1 VSEKSRFPP
10 RRRIAAKGGVMFERL
25 FKLKEHGTTV
35 SQEVVG
41 GLTTFMTMAYI
52 IFVQPAVLS
61 AAGMNFGAVMVATC
75 ISSAFAIFLMAFIAN
90 YPIALAPAMGHNF
103 FFVYTICLAMGV
115 PWQTAL
121 GANFI
126 SGAVFIILSFFGFRE
141 ALVNAIPNSLK
152 QAIAVGIGLFIALIG
167 FQWAGIVTYTP
178 GTIVGLGDI
187 HSAPVLLAIFG
198 LVLITILYTL
208 KVKGAI
214 VLGIIA
220 TAVVGIPIGIV
231 KYYGV
236 LSTPPSVAPTFF
248 KLNIGAALTLSL
260 LPTIFILFFLDLFDT
275 VGTLV
280 GVSEQAG
287 LVKDGKLPRARQA
300 LLSDAVGTVAG
311 TVMGTSTVT
320 SYIESSTGVASGAR
334 TGLANVTT
342 GLLFL
347 VALLF
352 YPLVKMIG
360 GGFAADAGTLYPV
373 TAPALI
379 IVGTLMMA
387 GVTRIDWKDFSEAIP
402 AFLTI
407 VIMPYA
413 YSITEGIAVGFI
425 FYTLLK
431 LVTGRIKQVH
441 PILIVF
447 SILFILRYI
456 FLM

>member
-1 VSEKSRFPP
+1 
-10 RRRIAAKGGVMFERL
+10 MLERL
-25 FKLKEHGTTV
+25 FKLKENSTSV
-35 SQEVVG
+35 SQEMIG

-52 IFVQPAVLS
+52 IFVQPAVLA
-61 AAGMNFGAVMVATC
+61 AAGMDFGAVMVATC
-75 ISSAFAIFLMAFIAN
+75 VSSAVAIFFMAFLAN

-103 FFVYTICLAMGV
+103 FIVYTVCLTMGI

-126 SGAVFIILSFFGFRE
+126 SGIIFILLSFFGFRE
-141 ALVNAIPNSLK
+141 SLVNSIPNCLK

-178 GTIVGLGDI
+178 GTIVGLGDL
-187 HSAPVLLAIFG
+187 HSPPVLLAILG
-198 LVLITILYTL
+198 LFIITILYTM
-208 KVKGAI
+208 KIKGAI
-214 VLGIIA
+214 VIGIVA
-220 TAVVGIPIGIV
+220 TAIIGIPLGIV

-236 LSTPPSVAPTFF
+236 VSTPPSVLPTFL
-248 KLNIGAALTLSL
+248 KLNVTAAFTLSL
-260 LPTIFILFFLDLFDT
+260 IPTIFILFFLDLFDT
-275 VGTLV
+275 VGTLI

-287 LVKDGKLPRARQA
+287 FVKEGKLPRARQA
-300 LLSDAVGTVAG
+300 LLSDAIGTVTG
-311 TVMGTSTVT
+311 TIMGTSTVT

-334 TGLANVTT
+334 TGLANIFT
-342 GLLFL
+342 GILFL
-347 VALLF
+347 FALLF

-360 GGFAADAGTLYPV
+360 GGYGVDGSVLYPV

-387 GVTRIDWKDFSEAIP
+387 GVTKINWKDFTEAIP

-425 FYTLLK
+425 FYTVLK
-431 LVTGRIKQVH
+431 LVTGKIREVH

-447 SILFILRYI
+447 TILFVLRYI

>member
-1 VSEKSRFPP
+1 MLQK
-10 RRRIAAKGGVMFERL
+10 L
-25 FKLKEHGTTV
+25 FKLRENNTTV
-35 SQEVVG
+35 SQEALG
-41 GLTTFMTMAYI
+41 GVTTFMTMAYI

-61 AAGMNFGAVMVATC
+61 AAGMDFGAVMIATC
-75 ISSAFAIFLMAFIAN
+75 VSSALATFLMAFLAN

-126 SGAVFIILSFFGFRE
+126 SGAAFIILSVFGLRE
-141 ALVNAIPNSLK
+141 MLVNAIPDSLK

-167 FQWAGIVTYTP
+167 FQWAGIVVYNP
-178 GTIVGLGDI
+178 GTVVGLGSL
-187 HSAPVLLAIFG
+187 HSPPVLLALFG
-198 LVLITILYTL
+198 IVVITILYTL
-208 KVKGAI
+208 RVKGAI
-214 VLGIIA
+214 VLGIVI
-220 TAVVGIPIGIV
+220 TALVGIPFGIV
-231 KYYGV
+231 QYHGV
-236 LSTPPSVAPTFF
+236 ISAPPSPLPTFF
-248 KLNIGAALTLSL
+248 RLDIGGALTLSL

-275 VGTLV
+275 VGTLI

-287 LVKDGKLPRARQA
+287 FVKEGKLPRARSA
-300 LLSDAVGTVAG
+300 LLSDAIGTVFG

-334 TGLANVTT
+334 TGLANIFT
-342 GLLFL
+342 GILFL

-360 GGFAADAGTLYPV
+360 GGVAIEGGFLYPV

-379 IVGTLMMA
+379 IVGTLMMS
-387 GVTRIDWKDFSEAIP
+387 GVTKIKWHDFSEAIP

-413 YSITEGIAVGFI
+413 FSITEGIAVGFI
-425 FYTLLK
+425 FYVLLK
-431 LVTGRIKQVH
+431 LVTGKIKEVH
-441 PILIVF
+441 LILIIF
-447 SILFILRYI
+447 AILFVLRYI
-456 FLM
+456 FLMR

>member
-1 VSEKSRFPP
+1 
-10 RRRIAAKGGVMFERL
+10 MLDRL
-25 FKLKEHGTTV
+25 FKLKENSTSV
-35 SQEVVG
+35 SQEMIG

-52 IFVQPAVLS
+52 IFVQPAVLA
-61 AAGMNFGAVMVATC
+61 AAGMDFGAVMVATC
-75 ISSAFAIFLMAFIAN
+75 VSSAVAIFFMAFLAN

-103 FFVYTICLAMGV
+103 FIVYTVCLTMGI

-126 SGAVFIILSFFGFRE
+126 SGVIFIILSFFGFRE
-141 ALVNAIPNSLK
+141 SLVNSIPNCLK

-167 FQWAGIVTYTP
+167 FQWTGIVTYTP
-178 GTIVGLGDI
+178 GTIVGLGDL
-187 HSAPVLLAIFG
+187 HSPPVLLAILG
-198 LVLITILYTL
+198 LFIITILYTL

-214 VLGIIA
+214 VIGIVA
-220 TAVVGIPIGIV
+220 TAIIGIPLGIV

-236 LSTPPSVAPTFF
+236 VSTPPSVLPTFL
-248 KLNIGAALTLSL
+248 KLNVTAAFTLSL
-260 LPTIFILFFLDLFDT
+260 IPTIFILFFLDLFDT
-275 VGTLV
+275 VGTLI

-287 LVKDGKLPRARQA
+287 FVKEGKLPRARQA
-300 LLSDAVGTVAG
+300 LLSDAIGTVTG
-311 TVMGTSTVT
+311 TIMGTSTVT

-334 TGLANVTT
+334 TGLANIFT
-342 GLLFL
+342 GILFL
-347 VALLF
+347 IALLF

-360 GGFAADAGTLYPV
+360 GGYGMDGSVLYPV

-387 GVTRIDWKDFSEAIP
+387 GVTKINWKDFTEAIP

-425 FYTLLK
+425 FYTVLK
-431 LVTGRIKQVH
+431 LVTGKIREVH

-447 SILFILRYI
+447 TILFVLRYI

>member
-1 VSEKSRFPP
+1 MLD
-10 RRRIAAKGGVMFERL
+10 RIFRL
-25 FKLKEHGTTV
+25 KQYGTTV
-35 SQEVVG
+35 SQEMVG

-61 AAGMNFGAVMVATC
+61 AAGMDFGAVMVATC
-75 ISSAFAIFLMAFIAN
+75 VSSAVAIFLMAFLAN

-103 FFVYTICLAMGV
+103 FFVYTVCLTMGI

-126 SGAVFIILSFFGFRE
+126 SGALFIVLSFFGLRE

-178 GTIVGLGDI
+178 GTIVGLGKL
-187 HSAPVLLAIFG
+187 SSPPVLLAVFG
-198 LVLITILYTL
+198 LFLITILYTL
-208 KVKGAI
+208 KIKGAI
-214 VLGIIA
+214 VLGIII
-220 TAVVGIPIGIV
+220 TALVGIPFGIV
-231 KYYGV
+231 KYHGII
-236 LSTPPSVAPTFF
+236 SAPPSVAPTFF

-275 VGTLV
+275 VGTLI

-300 LLSDAVGTVAG
+300 LLSDAFGTVTG
-311 TVMGTSTVT
+311 TLMGTSTVT

-347 VALLF
+347 IALLF
-352 YPLVKMIG
+352 YPLVRMIG
-360 GGFAADAGTLYPV
+360 GGYGIDGGSLYPV

-379 IVGTLMMA
+379 IVGTLMMS
-387 GVTRIDWKDFSEAIP
+387 GVTKIDWKDFSEAIP

-413 YSITEGIAVGFI
+413 FSITEGIAVGFI

-431 LVTGRIKQVH
+431 LVTGRIREVH

-447 SILFILRYI
+447 AVLFVLRYI

>member
-1 VSEKSRFPP
+1 MLEK
-10 RRRIAAKGGVMFERL
+10 I
-25 FKLKEHGTTV
+25 FKLKEHDTTV
-35 SQEVVG
+35 SQEIVG

-75 ISSAFAIFLMAFIAN
+75 VSSAVAIFLMAFLAN

-103 FFVYTICLAMGV
+103 FIVYTVCLTMGI

-126 SGAVFIILSFFGFRE
+126 SGVVFIILSFFGLRE
-141 ALVNAIPNSLK
+141 SLVNSIPTCLK

-178 GTIVGLGDI
+178 GTIVGLGDL
-187 HSAPVLLAIFG
+187 HSAPVLLAILG
-198 LVLITILYTL
+198 LFIITILYTL

-214 VLGIIA
+214 VIGIIT
-220 TAVVGIPIGIV
+220 TAVVGIPLGIV
-231 KYYGV
+231 RYYGIV
-236 LSTPPSVAPTFF
+236 STPPSIAPTFF
-248 KLNIGAALTLSL
+248 KLNVGAAFTLSL
-260 LPTIFILFFLDLFDT
+260 IPIIFILFFLDLFDT
-275 VGTLV
+275 VGTLI

-287 LVKDGKLPRARQA
+287 FVKDGKLPRARQA
-300 LLSDAVGTVAG
+300 LLSDAIGTVTG
-311 TVMGTSTVT
+311 TIMGTSTVT

-334 TGLANVTT
+334 TGLANITT
-342 GLLFL
+342 GILFL
-347 VALLF
+347 IALLF
-352 YPLVKMIG
+352 YPLVRMIG
-360 GGFAADAGTLYPV
+360 GGYAVEGSLLYPV

-379 IVGTLMMA
+379 IVGTLMMS
-387 GVTRIDWKDFSEAIP
+387 GVTKINWKDFTEAIP

-425 FYTLLK
+425 FYTILK
-431 LVTGRIKQVH
+431 LVTGKIKEVH

-447 SILFILRYI
+447 AVFFVLRYI

>member
-1 VSEKSRFPP
+1 
-10 RRRIAAKGGVMFERL
+10 MLQRL
-25 FKLKEHGTTV
+25 FKLKENDTSV
-35 SQEVVG
+35 SQEMVG

-61 AAGMNFGAVMVATC
+61 AAGMDFGAVMVATC
-75 ISSAFAIFLMAFIAN
+75 VSSAIAIFFMAFLAN

-103 FFVYTICLAMGV
+103 FIVYTVCLTMGV

-126 SGAVFIILSFFGFRE
+126 SGVVFIILSFFGFRE
-141 ALVNAIPNSLK
+141 SLVNSIPTSLK

-178 GTIVGLGDI
+178 GTIVGLGDL
-187 HSAPVLLAIFG
+187 HSPPVLLAILG
-198 LVLITILYTL
+198 LFIITILYTL
-208 KVKGAI
+208 RIKGAI
-214 VLGIIA
+214 VIGIIA
-220 TAVVGIPIGIV
+220 TAVIGIPLGIV

-236 LSTPPSVAPTFF
+236 LSTPPSISPTFL
-248 KLNIGAALTLSL
+248 KLNVAAAFTLSL

-275 VGTLV
+275 VGTLI

-287 LVKDGKLPRARQA
+287 FVKEGKLPRARQA
-300 LLSDAVGTVAG
+300 LLSDAIGTVTG
-311 TVMGTSTVT
+311 TIMGTSTVT

-342 GLLFL
+342 GILFL
-347 VALLF
+347 IALLF

-360 GGFAADAGTLYPV
+360 GGYMSDGGVLYPV

-379 IVGTLMMA
+379 IVGTLMMS
-387 GVTRIDWKDFSEAIP
+387 GVTKINWKDFTEAIP

-425 FYTLLK
+425 FYTVLK
-431 LVTGRIKQVH
+431 LVTGKIKDVH
-441 PILIVF
+441 PILIIFTV
-447 SILFILRYI
+447 LFILRYI

>member
-1 VSEKSRFPP
+1 MLEKIFSL
-10 RRRIAAKGGVMFERL
+10 EQ
-25 FKLKEHGTTV
+25 HGTTV
-35 SQEVVG
+35 AQEIVG

-61 AAGMNFGAVMVATC
+61 AAGMDFGAVMVATC
-75 ISSAFAIFLMAFIAN
+75 VSSAVAIFLMAFLAN

-103 FFVYTICLAMGV
+103 FFVYTVCLAMGI

-126 SGAVFIILSFFGFRE
+126 SGALFIVLSFFGFRE
-141 ALVNAIPNSLK
+141 SLVNAIPNSLK

-178 GTIVGLGDI
+178 GTIVGLGKLN
-187 HSAPVLLAIFG
+187 SPPVLLAVFG
-198 LVLITILYTL
+198 LFLITILYTL
-208 KVKGAI
+208 KIKGAI
-214 VLGIIA
+214 VLGIII
-220 TAVVGIPIGIV
+220 TALVGIPFGIV
-231 KYYGV
+231 KYHGIV
-236 LSTPPSVAPTFF
+236 SAPPSVAPTFF
-248 KLNIGAALTLSL
+248 KLNIGAAFVLSL

-275 VGTLV
+275 VGTLI

-300 LLSDAVGTVAG
+300 LLADAFGTVTGAL
-311 TVMGTSTVT
+311 MGTSTVT

-347 VALLF
+347 IALFF
-352 YPLVKMIG
+352 YPLVRMIG
-360 GGFAADAGTLYPV
+360 GGFGVDGGSLYPV

-379 IVGTLMMA
+379 IVGTLMMS
-387 GVTRIDWKDFSEAIP
+387 GVTKIDWKDFSEAIP

-413 YSITEGIAVGFI
+413 FSITEGISVGFI

-431 LVTGRIKQVH
+431 LVTGRIKDVH

-447 SILFILRYI
+447 AVLFVLRYI

>member
-1 VSEKSRFPP
+1 MLD
-10 RRRIAAKGGVMFERL
+10 RIFRL
-25 FKLKEHGTTV
+25 SEHGTNV
-35 SQEVVG
+35 SQEVIG

-75 ISSAFAIFLMAFIAN
+75 VSSAVAIFLMAFLAN

-103 FFVYTICLAMGV
+103 FFVYTVCLAMDV

-126 SGAVFIILSFFGFRE
+126 SGTAFIILSFFGFRE
-141 ALVNAIPNSLK
+141 TLVNCIPNSLK

-167 FQWAGIVTYTP
+167 FQWAGIVTYKP
-178 GTIVGLGDI
+178 GTIVGLGDL
-187 HSAPVLLAIFG
+187 HSPPVMLAIFG

-214 VLGIIA
+214 VLGIVI
-220 TAVVGIPIGIV
+220 TAIVGIPTGIV
-231 KYYGV
+231 KYYGI
-236 LSTPPSVAPTFF
+236 LSSPPSVAPTFF

-260 LPTIFILFFLDLFDT
+260 VPTIFILFFLDLFDT

-287 LVKDGKLPRARQA
+287 FVKDGKLPRARQA
-300 LLSDAVGTVAG
+300 LLSDALGTVAG

-342 GLLFL
+342 GILFL
-347 VALLF
+347 IALLF

-360 GGFAADAGTLYPV
+360 GGFASQTGVLYPV

-387 GVTRIDWKDFSEAIP
+387 GVARIDWKDFSEAIP

-431 LVTGRIKQVH
+431 LVTGKIKEVH

-447 SILFILRYI
+447 AVLFILRYI

>member
-1 VSEKSRFPP
+1 
-10 RRRIAAKGGVMFERL
+10 MLERL
-25 FKLKEHGTTV
+25 FKLKENNTSV
-35 SQEVVG
+35 SQEMIG

-52 IFVQPAVLS
+52 VFVQPAVLS
-61 AAGMNFGAVMVATC
+61 AAGMDFGAVMVATC
-75 ISSAFAIFLMAFIAN
+75 VSSAVAIFFMAFLAN

-103 FFVYTICLAMGV
+103 FIVYTVCLTMGI

-126 SGAVFIILSFFGFRE
+126 SGTIFIILSFFGFRE
-141 ALVNAIPNSLK
+141 SLVNSIPNCLK

-178 GTIVGLGDI
+178 GTIIGLGDL
-187 HSAPVLLAIFG
+187 HSPPVLLAVLG
-198 LVLITILYTL
+198 LFVITILYTL

-214 VLGIIA
+214 IIGIIT
-220 TAVVGIPIGIV
+220 TAVVGVPLGIV
-231 KYYGV
+231 RYYGV
-236 LSTPPSVAPTFF
+236 LSTPPAISPTFL
-248 KLNIGAALTLSL
+248 KLNVAAAFTLSL

-275 VGTLV
+275 VGTLI

-287 LVKDGKLPRARQA
+287 FVKEGKLPRARQA
-300 LLSDAVGTVAG
+300 LLSDAIGTVIG
-311 TVMGTSTVT
+311 TIMGTSTVT

-342 GLLFL
+342 GVLFL
-347 VALLF
+347 IALLF

-360 GGFAADAGTLYPV
+360 GGYMTDGSVLYPV

-379 IVGTLMMA
+379 IVGTLMMS
-387 GVTRIDWKDFSEAIP
+387 GVTKIDWKDFTEAIP

-425 FYTLLK
+425 FYTVLK
-431 LVTGRIKQVH
+431 LVTGNIKDVH
-441 PILIVF
+441 PVLIVF
-447 SILFILRYI
+447 TVLFILRYI

>member
-1 VSEKSRFPP
+1 
-10 RRRIAAKGGVMFERL
+10 MLERL
-25 FKLKEHGTTV
+25 FKLKQNNTTPG
-35 SQEVVG
+35 QEMIG

-61 AAGMNFGAVMVATC
+61 AAGMDFGAVMVATC
-75 ISSAFAIFLMAFIAN
+75 VSSAVAIFFMAFIAN

-103 FFVYTICLAMGV
+103 FIVYTVCLTMGI

-126 SGAVFIILSFFGFRE
+126 SGVIFIILSFFGFRE
-141 ALVNAIPNSLK
+141 SLVNSIPTSLK

-167 FQWAGIVTYTP
+167 FQWAGIVKYTP
-178 GTIVGLGDI
+178 GTIVGLGDL
-187 HSAPVLLAIFG
+187 HSPPVLLAIFG
-198 LVLITILYTL
+198 LFVITILYTL
-208 KVKGAI
+208 RIKGAI
-214 VLGIIA
+214 VIGIIA
-220 TAVVGIPIGIV
+220 TAVVGIPLGIV

-236 LSTPPSVAPTFF
+236 LSAPPSVAPTFL
-248 KLNIGAALTLSL
+248 KLNVAAAFALSL

-275 VGTLV
+275 VGTLI

-287 LVKDGKLPRARQA
+287 FIKEGKLPKARQA
-300 LLSDAVGTVAG
+300 LLSDAIGTVTG
-311 TVMGTSTVT
+311 TIMGTSTVT

-334 TGLANVTT
+334 TGLANITT
-342 GLLFL
+342 GVLFL
-347 VALLF
+347 IALLF

-360 GGFAADAGTLYPV
+360 GGYVFDGGVLYPV

-379 IVGTLMMA
+379 IVGTLMMS
-387 GVTRIDWKDFSEAIP
+387 GVTKINWKDFSEAIP

-425 FYTLLK
+425 FYTVLK
-431 LVTGRIKQVH
+431 LITGRIKDVH
-441 PILIVF
+441 PILIIFAV
-447 SILFILRYI
+447 LFVLRYI

>member
-1 VSEKSRFPP
+1 
-10 RRRIAAKGGVMFERL
+10 MLERL
-25 FKLKEHGTTV
+25 FKLKQNNTTPG
-35 SQEVVG
+35 QEMIG

-61 AAGMNFGAVMVATC
+61 AAGMDFGAVMVATC
-75 ISSAFAIFLMAFIAN
+75 VSSAVAIFFMAFLAN

-103 FFVYTICLAMGV
+103 FIVYTVCLTMGI

-126 SGAVFIILSFFGFRE
+126 SGVIFIILSFFGFRE
-141 ALVNAIPNSLK
+141 SLVNSIPTSLK

-167 FQWAGIVTYTP
+167 FQWAGIVKYTP
-178 GTIVGLGDI
+178 GTIVGLGDL
-187 HSAPVLLAIFG
+187 HSPPVLLAIFG
-198 LVLITILYTL
+198 LFVITILYTL
-208 KVKGAI
+208 RIKGAI
-214 VLGIIA
+214 VIGIIA
-220 TAVVGIPIGIV
+220 TAVVGIPLGIV

-236 LSTPPSVAPTFF
+236 LSAPPSVAPTFL
-248 KLNIGAALTLSL
+248 KLNVAAAFALSL

-275 VGTLV
+275 VGTLI

-287 LVKDGKLPRARQA
+287 FIKEGKLPKARQA
-300 LLSDAVGTVAG
+300 LLSDAIGTVTG
-311 TVMGTSTVT
+311 TIMGTSTVT

-334 TGLANVTT
+334 TGLANITT
-342 GLLFL
+342 GVLFL
-347 VALLF
+347 IALLF

-360 GGFAADAGTLYPV
+360 GGYVFDGGVLYPV

-379 IVGTLMMA
+379 IVGTLMMS
-387 GVTRIDWKDFSEAIP
+387 GVTKINWKDFSEAIP

-425 FYTLLK
+425 FYTVLK
-431 LVTGRIKQVH
+431 LITGRIKDVH
-441 PILIVF
+441 PILIIFAV
-447 SILFILRYI
+447 LFVLRYI

>member
-1 VSEKSRFPP
+1 MEK
-10 RRRIAAKGGVMFERL
+10 L
-25 FKLKEHGTTV
+25 FKLKENNTSV
-35 SQEVVG
+35 SQEMIG

-61 AAGMNFGAVMVATC
+61 AAGMDFGAVMVATC
-75 ISSAFAIFLMAFIAN
+75 VSSAVAIFFMAFLAN

-103 FFVYTICLAMGV
+103 FIVYTVCLTMGV

-126 SGAVFIILSFFGFRE
+126 SGAIFIILSFFGFRE
-141 ALVNAIPNSLK
+141 SLVNSIPNCLK

-178 GTIVGLGDI
+178 GTIVGLGDL
-187 HSAPVLLAIFG
+187 HSPPVLLAILG
-198 LVLITILYTL
+198 LFMITVLYTL

-214 VLGIIA
+214 VIGIIA
-220 TAVVGIPIGIV
+220 TAMIGIPLGIV

-236 LSTPPSVAPTFF
+236 FSTPPSVSPTFL
-248 KLNIGAALTLSL
+248 KLNITAAFTLSL

-275 VGTLV
+275 VGTLI

-287 LVKDGKLPRARQA
+287 FVKEGKLPRARQA
-300 LLSDAVGTVAG
+300 LLSDAIGTVTG
-311 TVMGTSTVT
+311 TIMGTSTVT

-334 TGLANVTT
+334 TGLANVFT
-342 GLLFL
+342 GMLFL
-347 VALLF
+347 IALLF

-360 GGFAADAGTLYPV
+360 GGYGVEGSVLYPV

-379 IVGTLMMA
+379 IVGTLMMS
-387 GVTRIDWKDFSEAIP
+387 GVTKINWKDFTEAIP

-431 LVTGRIKQVH
+431 LVTGNIKDVH

-447 SILFILRYI
+447 TILFVLRYI

>member
-1 VSEKSRFPP
+1 
-10 RRRIAAKGGVMFERL
+10 MFEKIFQL
-25 FKLKEHGTTV
+25 QEKGTSVT
-35 SQEVVG
+35 QEAIG
-41 GLTTFMTMAYI
+41 GLTTFMTMSYI

-61 AAGMNFGAVMVATC
+61 AAGMDFGSVMVATC
-75 ISSAFAIFLMAFIAN
+75 LSSALATFLMAFLAN

-126 SGAVFIILSFFGFRE
+126 SGAAFIILAIFGLRE
-141 ALVNAIPNSLK
+141 MLVNAIPESLK

-167 FQWAGIVTYTP
+167 FQWAGIVVYRP
-178 GTIVGLGDI
+178 GTVLGLGDL
-187 HSAPVLLAIFG
+187 HSPPVLLALFG
-198 LVLITILYTL
+198 LLLITVLYTL

-214 VLGIIA
+214 VLGILV
-220 TAVVGIPIGIV
+220 TALIGVPTGIV
-231 KYYGV
+231 TYYGV
-236 LSTPPSVAPTFF
+236 VSTPPSVAPTVF
-248 KLNIGAALTLSL
+248 KLNVGAALTLSL
-260 LPTIFILFFLDLFDT
+260 LPTVFILFFLDLFDT
-275 VGTLV
+275 VGTLI

-287 LVKDGKLPRARQA
+287 FIKDGKLPRARKA
-300 LLSDAVGTVAG
+300 LLADAVGTLFG
-311 TVMGTSTVT
+311 TIMGTSTVT

-334 TGLANVTT
+334 TGLANIVTA
-342 GLLFL
+342 LLFL

-360 GGFAADAGTLYPV
+360 GGYALNGSTLYPV

-379 IVGTLMMA
+379 IVGTLMMC
-387 GVTRIDWKDFSEAIP
+387 GVTKIKWQDATEAIP

-425 FYTLLK
+425 FYALLK
-431 LVTGRIKQVH
+431 LVTGKIREVH
-441 PILIVF
+441 PILLVF
-447 SILFILRYI
+447 AALFVLRYI

>member
-1 VSEKSRFPP
+1 MLDKLFRLQ
-10 RRRIAAKGGVMFERL
+10 ER
-25 FKLKEHGTTV
+25 GTSVT
-35 SQEVVG
+35 QEVVG
-41 GLTTFMTMAYI
+41 GITTFMTMAYI

-61 AAGMNFGAVMVATC
+61 AAGMDFGSVMVATC
-75 ISSAFAIFLMAFIAN
+75 LSSALATFLMAFLAN

-126 SGAVFIILSFFGFRE
+126 SGAAFIILAIFGLRE
-141 ALVNAIPNSLK
+141 MLVNAIPGSLK

-167 FQWAGIVTYTP
+167 FQWAGIVVYKP
-178 GTIVGLGDI
+178 GTVLGLGDL
-187 HSAPVLLAIFG
+187 HSPPVLLALFG
-198 LVLITILYTL
+198 LFVITILYTL

-214 VLGIIA
+214 VLGILV
-220 TAVVGIPIGIV
+220 TALVGVPTGIV
-231 KYYGV
+231 TYYGV
-236 LSTPPSVAPTFF
+236 VSTPPSVAPTFF
-248 KLNIGAALTLSL
+248 KLNVGAAFTLSL
-260 LPTIFILFFLDLFDT
+260 LPTVFILFFLDLFDT
-275 VGTLV
+275 VGTLI

-287 LVKDGKLPRARQA
+287 FIKDGKLPGARKA
-300 LLSDAVGTVAG
+300 LLSDAIGTLFG
-311 TVMGTSTVT
+311 TIMGTSTVT

-334 TGLANVTT
+334 TGLANVIT
-342 GLLFL
+342 GLLFV

-352 YPLVKMIG
+352 FPLVKMIG
-360 GGFAADAGTLYPV
+360 GGYVLNGSTLYPV

-379 IVGTLMMA
+379 LVGTLMMC
-387 GVTRIDWKDFSEAIP
+387 GVTKIKWHDATEAIP

-425 FYTLLK
+425 FYSLLK
-431 LVTGRIKQVH
+431 LVTGKIREVH
-441 PILIVF
+441 PILLIF
-447 SILFILRYI
+447 TLLFILRYI

>member
-1 VSEKSRFPP
+1 MLDT
-10 RRRIAAKGGVMFERL
+10 I
-25 FKLKEHGTTV
+25 FKLKEHGTTI
-35 SQEVVG
+35 SQEIIG

-61 AAGMNFGAVMVATC
+61 AAGMDFGAVMVATC
-75 ISSAFAIFLMAFIAN
+75 VSSAVAIFLMAFLAN

-103 FFVYTICLAMGV
+103 FFVYTVCLAMGI

-141 ALVNAIPNSLK
+141 ALVNSIPNSLK

-167 FQWAGIVTYTP
+167 FQWAGIVTYNP
-178 GTIVGLGDI
+178 GTIVGLGDLK
-187 HSAPVLLAIFG
+187 SPPVLLAIFG
-198 LVLITILYTL
+198 LILITILYTL

-214 VLGIIA
+214 VVGIII
-220 TAVVGIPIGIV
+220 TAIVGIPLGIV
-231 KYYGV
+231 KYYGI

-248 KLNIGAALTLSL
+248 KLDVGAALTLSL

-275 VGTLV
+275 VGTLI

-287 LVKDGKLPRARQA
+287 FVKEGKLPRARQA
-300 LLSDAVGTVAG
+300 LLSDAIGTVTG
-311 TVMGTSTVT
+311 TIMGTSTVT

-334 TGLANVTT
+334 TGLANMTT
-342 GLLFL
+342 GILFL

-360 GGFAADAGTLYPV
+360 GGVGIEGGSLYPV

-379 IVGTLMMA
+379 IVGTLMMS
-387 GVTRIDWKDFSEAIP
+387 GVARIDWKDFTEAIP

-431 LVTGRIKQVH
+431 LVTGKIKEVH

-447 SILFILRYI
+447 AVLFVLRYI

>member
-1 VSEKSRFPP
+1 MLEK
-10 RRRIAAKGGVMFERL
+10 I
-25 FKLKEHGTTV
+25 FKLKEHDTTV
-35 SQEVVG
+35 SQEIVG

-75 ISSAFAIFLMAFIAN
+75 VSSAVAIFLMAFLAN

-103 FFVYTICLAMGV
+103 FIVYTVCLTMGI

-126 SGAVFIILSFFGFRE
+126 SGVVFIILSFFGLRE
-141 ALVNAIPNSLK
+141 SLVNSIPTCLK

-178 GTIVGLGDI
+178 GTIVGLGDL
-187 HSAPVLLAIFG
+187 HSAPVLLAILG
-198 LVLITILYTL
+198 LFIITILYTL

-214 VLGIIA
+214 VIGIIT
-220 TAVVGIPIGIV
+220 TAVVGIPLGIV
-231 KYYGV
+231 RYYGIV
-236 LSTPPSVAPTFF
+236 STPPSIAPTFF
-248 KLNIGAALTLSL
+248 KLTVSAAFTLSL
-260 LPTIFILFFLDLFDT
+260 IPIIFILFFLDLFDT
-275 VGTLV
+275 VGTLI

-287 LVKDGKLPRARQA
+287 FVKDGKLPRARQA
-300 LLSDAVGTVAG
+300 LLSDAIGTVTG
-311 TVMGTSTVT
+311 TIMGTSTVT

-334 TGLANVTT
+334 TGLANITT
-342 GLLFL
+342 GILFL
-347 VALLF
+347 IALLF
-352 YPLVKMIG
+352 YPLVRMIG
-360 GGFAADAGTLYPV
+360 GGYAVEGSLLYPV

-379 IVGTLMMA
+379 IVGTLMMS
-387 GVTRIDWKDFSEAIP
+387 GVTKINWKNFTEAIP

-425 FYTLLK
+425 FYTILK
-431 LVTGRIKQVH
+431 LVTGKIKEVH

-447 SILFILRYI
+447 AVFFVLRYI

>member
-1 VSEKSRFPP
+1 MLEK
-10 RRRIAAKGGVMFERL
+10 L
-25 FKLKEHGTTV
+25 FQLKEHNTTV
-35 SQEVVG
+35 SQEIIG

-61 AAGMNFGAVMVATC
+61 AAGMDFGAVMIATC
-75 ISSAFAIFLMAFIAN
+75 VSSAVAIFLMAFLAN

-103 FFVYTICLAMGV
+103 FFVYTVCLAMGI

-121 GANFI
+121 GANFL
-126 SGAVFIILSFFGFRE
+126 SGAAFIVLSFFGLRE
-141 ALVNAIPNSLK
+141 ALVNSIPNSLK

-167 FQWAGIVTYTP
+167 FQWAGIVTYNP
-178 GTIVGLGDI
+178 GTIVGLGDL
-187 HSAPVLLAIFG
+187 HSPPVLLAVFG
-198 LVLITILYTL
+198 LVVITILYTL

-214 VLGIIA
+214 VLGIII
-220 TAVVGIPIGIV
+220 TALVGIPTGLV

-236 LSTPPSVAPTFF
+236 LSAPPSVAPTFF
-248 KLNIGAALTLSL
+248 KLNVGAALTLTL

-275 VGTLV
+275 VGTLI

-287 LVKDGKLPRARQA
+287 LVKDGKLPRARKA
-300 LLSDAVGTVAG
+300 LLSDAVGTVTG
-311 TVMGTSTVT
+311 TIMGTSTVT

-342 GLLFL
+342 GVLFL

-352 YPLVKMIG
+352 YPLVRMIG
-360 GGFAADAGTLYPV
+360 GGYGVEGGVLYPV

-379 IVGTLMMA
+379 IVGTLMMS
-387 GVTRIDWKDFSEAIP
+387 GVTRIDWRDFTEAIP

-425 FYTLLK
+425 FYTMLK
-431 LVTGRIKQVH
+431 LVTGKIREVH
-441 PILIVF
+441 PILIIF
-447 SILFILRYI
+447 SILFVLRYV